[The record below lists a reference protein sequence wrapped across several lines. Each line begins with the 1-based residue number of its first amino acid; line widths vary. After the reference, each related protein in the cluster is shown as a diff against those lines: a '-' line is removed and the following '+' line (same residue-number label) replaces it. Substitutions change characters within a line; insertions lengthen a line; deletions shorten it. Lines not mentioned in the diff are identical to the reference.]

1 MIAAP
6 LFTLALP
13 VLLEAL
19 PYAILLCDV
28 HGKIVFWNRHAET
41 VFGYSGEEIVG
52 HSVNALLPPGQPLL
66 ACLDFAEG
74 ADNEFP
80 LPAETVCVTRSGIQI
95 LVSLT
100 ISPIQD
106 TARQTL
112 GSLIVACRSEE
123 RGHAH
128 LHNDRLASL
137 TNLVSEITSHV
148 ADDMLSS
155 QSGLSGLAHVVEAA
169 RTMVQ
174 AQYAALGVAR
184 PDGAGLLAFITA
196 GLSPEE
202 EKAIGSRPTGKG
214 ILNLL
219 LDCEKPLRMD
229 RLSDHAESAGFP
241 PKANLNNYRAKFSA
255 ILISKRP

>member
-28 HGKIVFWNRHAET
+28 HGKIVSWNRHAET

-52 HSVNALLPPGQPLL
+52 YSVNALLPPGQPLL

-106 TARQTL
+106 TAW
-112 GSLIVACRSEE
+112 
-123 RGHAH
+123 
-128 LHNDRLASL
+128 
-137 TNLVSEITSHV
+137 
-148 ADDMLSS
+148 
-155 QSGLSGLAHVVEAA
+155 
-169 RTMVQ
+169 
-174 AQYAALGVAR
+174 
-184 PDGAGLLAFITA
+184 
-196 GLSPEE
+196 
-202 EKAIGSRPTGKG
+202 
-214 ILNLL
+214 
-219 LDCEKPLRMD
+219 
-229 RLSDHAESAGFP
+229 
-241 PKANLNNYRAKFSA
+241 
-255 ILISKRP
+255 